1 MKNNDLLASAKL
13 TSKGQIT
20 IPKVIREKLKLDE
33 GNLVVFYEDENNNAK
48 MLNKNN
54 CKVIP
59 DNKSE
64 SSIVKRGSKK

>member
-20 IPKVIREKLKLDE
+20 IPKVIRDKLKLDE
-33 GNLVVFYEDENNNAK
+33 GNLVVFYEDENNNVK

-64 SSIVKRGSKK
+64 LSIVKRGSKK

>member
-20 IPKVIREKLKLDE
+20 IPKVIRDKLKLDE
-33 GNLVVFYEDENNNAK
+33 GNLVVFYEDENNNVK
-48 MLNKNN
+48 ILNKNN

-64 SSIVKRGSKK
+64 LSIVKRGSKK